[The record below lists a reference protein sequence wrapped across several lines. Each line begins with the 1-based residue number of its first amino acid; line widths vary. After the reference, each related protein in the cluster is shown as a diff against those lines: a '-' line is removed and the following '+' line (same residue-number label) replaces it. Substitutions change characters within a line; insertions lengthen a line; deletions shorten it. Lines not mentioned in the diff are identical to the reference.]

1 MFVGLKR
8 WRACYIY
15 CTAMESVAF
24 WSLWLSPLV
33 NIPQSTSQALFSTHI
48 SQLQRYIPPL
58 IHFFADTLWKLD
70 YWNLDWYLYVYYGC
84 SLIHVPHLL
93 WEMNVGL
100 QQYNETFKK
109 IFSLKKFSLS
119 FIFAHMAVGLILLC
133 EMNVC
138 LQM

>member
-8 WRACYIY
+8 WRAYYIY

-100 QQYNETFKK
+100 QGQGQGQGQGFLVTLGHFGEKK
-109 IFSLKKFSLS
+109 EIRISSQTPVFS
-119 FIFAHMAVGLILLC
+119 
-133 EMNVC
+133 
-138 LQM
+138 